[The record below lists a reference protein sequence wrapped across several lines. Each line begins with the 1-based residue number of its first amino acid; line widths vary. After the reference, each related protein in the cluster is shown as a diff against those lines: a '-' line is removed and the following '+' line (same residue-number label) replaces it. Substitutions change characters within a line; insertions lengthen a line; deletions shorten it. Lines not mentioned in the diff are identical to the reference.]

1 MPAKTRWS
9 SETSKH
15 PARSLVGRARCS
27 AGHSQAVAPAKPHRR
42 SLAVL
47 GRDFLSAKTMGTGTP
62 LPAQEAE
69 WVENSLWQTEQVDEE
84 GAATIRRA
92 A

>member
-1 MPAKTRWS
+1 MERN
-9 SETSKH
+9 
-15 PARSLVGRARCS
+15 
-27 AGHSQAVAPAKPHRR
+27 
-42 SLAVL
+42 
-47 GRDFLSAKTMGTGTP
+47 FLSAKTMGTGAP

-69 WVENSLWQTEQVDEE
+69 WVENSWRAEQVDED